1 MTPTISVPTDNI
13 YKFMCLFGLAIIIAS
28 IACYVSIY
36 INTLDKKIYFYE
48 KIKQLEY
55 IENRTKA
62 EEDNLSLY
70 TKLVEVATDNE
81 STSKYLIGT
90 MLGLGLLL
98 SINGF
103 YKWFSITQKRDDKI
117 SDLQLEKLELE
128 VYRLQVEKK
137 KLEDSTEQ

>member
-1 MTPTISVPTDNI
+1 
-13 YKFMCLFGLAIIIAS
+13 
-28 IACYVSIY
+28 
-36 INTLDKKIYFYE
+36 
-48 KIKQLEY
+48 
-55 IENRTKA
+55 
-62 EEDNLSLY
+62 
-70 TKLVEVATDNE
+70 
-81 STSKYLIGT
+81 

-137 KLEDSTEQ
+137 ELEDSTEQ